1 LAYHLD
7 TRPENLMALAAWA
20 GGVGILVTRRYW
32 QALSKGVAHMGAHY
46 GPERFYRRSLESINA
61 LSDRMYGYEVHDL
74 RSRVATVLLP
84 VGVFVLL
91 GLIFTPNEGM
101 FLAGTLSRDDLEII
115 LLLVVVCIAAVTTT
129 QVRGHLTAVLLVSAV
144 GFPLAAVY
152 AFLGA
157 PDVALV
163 AVLMETVLSLLFIG
177 FLAAM
182 RDRPLVSGFQT
193 HRTELHRNRDRVIGV
208 LSAAAS
214 FVVVW
219 GILSKP
225 AAIESVAT
233 QQIELAPS
241 AHARDVVTAILSDFR
256 GLDTM
261 GEITVIGITMIGLI
275 TLLQRPT
282 QRRGR
287 K

>member
-1 LAYHLD
+1 MH
-7 TRPENLMALAAWA
+7 
-20 GGVGILVTRRYW
+20 G
-32 QALSKGVAHMGAHY
+32 
-46 GPERFYRRSLESINA
+46 F
-61 LSDRMYGYEVHDL
+61 EVHDL

-101 FLAGTLSRDDLEII
+101 FLAGTLARGDLEII
-115 LLLVVVCIAAVTTT
+115 LLLAVVCVTAVITT
-129 QVRGHLTAVLLVSAV
+129 QIRSHLTAVLLLSAV

-182 RDRPLVSGFQT
+182 RDRPRVSGFET
-193 HRTELHRNRDRVIGV
+193 ARDGLHTNRDRFLGV
-208 LSAAAS
+208 LAGVAS

-219 GILSKP
+219 GIFSKP

-233 QQIELAPS
+233 QQIELTPT
-241 AHARDVVTAILSDFR
+241 AHAKDVVTAILSDFR

-275 TLLQRPT
+275 TLLQRPM

-287 K
+287 E